1 VGSPLP
7 PTIPSQEGAQLMGKN
22 PGGLAKAEHDEVTE
36 KVVEDI
42 RG

>member
-1 VGSPLP
+1 
-7 PTIPSQEGAQLMGKN
+7 MGKN

-42 RG
+42 HG